1 MWYEFILDSLSLH
14 NYDYVGSPLGV
25 LPYLEFDGKTLSG
38 NGTISRY
45 LAEKYGNVLSNL
57 SCCVII
63 INFIIIILCI
73 YIFSYIYLL

>member
-1 MWYEFILDSLSLH
+1 MDSLSLH
-14 NYDYVGSPLGV
+14 NYDYIGSPLGV

-45 LAEKYGNVLSNL
+45 LAEKYGNVLS
-57 SCCVII
+57 CCVII

-73 YIFSYIYLL
+73 